1 MPLIKERAK
10 LSIFWER
17 KCSQEVVWVLFSGG
31 VASGKFT
38 LELGWYLLAVVHQAG
53 DTLRALAEE
62 LFPAA
67 AEWIM
72 LRAE

>member
-1 MPLIKERAK
+1 M
-10 LSIFWER
+10 
-17 KCSQEVVWVLFSGG
+17 LFSGG